1 LLVFLVFWVYTLTPV
16 IGAGISY
23 AWFRPGALP
32 QTLESVVSLGTL
44 VFDFCYLCIRSG
56 GVETPY

>member
-1 LLVFLVFWVYTLTPV
+1 V

-32 QTLESVVSLGTL
+32 QTLESVVSLGTWCL
-44 VFDFCYLCIRSG
+44 SLLSLYPFWRR
-56 GVETPY
+56 